1 MKENHLAYNVRDV
14 EFDCPEDCPRLA
26 ELEEKYEEI
35 LADWEA
41 DRESWRQAYP
51 DKPYPEYLAE
61 PPWFPECD
69 GCEYEFLRK
78 EEEELAKARLWGED

>member
-14 EFDCPEDCPRLA
+14 EFDCPEDCPQLA
-26 ELEEKYEEI
+26 ELEEKYEEM

-61 PPWFPECD
+61 PPGFPECD
-69 GCEYEFLRK
+69 SCEYERLKK
-78 EEEELAKARLWGED
+78 EAVEYGKARMLGED